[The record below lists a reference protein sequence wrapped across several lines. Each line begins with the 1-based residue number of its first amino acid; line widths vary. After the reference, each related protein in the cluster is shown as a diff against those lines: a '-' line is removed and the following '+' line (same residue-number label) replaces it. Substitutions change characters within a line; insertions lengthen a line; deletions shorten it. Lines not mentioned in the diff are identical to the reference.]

1 MGSSRKEFHVRI
13 QRAPAF
19 YARHHECFPTLNTK
33 MLTFYDYLP
42 SQNSFK
48 VRLLLRQLF
57 LPHEPIY
64 VSIFSGEGQSVEYRR
79 INPTGAVPA
88 IRLGDGRVLAESNAI
103 LTFLADETEYMPSD
117 PFERAKVNQWLSFEQ
132 DYVQNT
138 IGSLR
143 YWTMT
148 SKLTRRPTDVVKS
161 KMAIG
166 IKALQI
172 LDDEFS
178 SRPFICGQHYTVAD
192 ISLYAYAS
200 RAEEAG
206 IALAPFKHFAGWVE
220 RVEGTNGFVAEIYPY
235 SIDPRSSGEL
245 A

>member
-1 MGSSRKEFHVRI
+1 
-13 QRAPAF
+13 
-19 YARHHECFPTLNTK
+19 

-42 SQNSFK
+42 SQNAFK
-48 VRLLLRQLF
+48 VRLLQSQLRI
-57 LPHEPIY
+57 PHDTKY
-64 VSIFSGEGQSVEYRR
+64 VSIFSGEGQSPEYRR

-88 IRLGDGRVLAESNAI
+88 IRLEDGRVLAESNAI
-103 LTFLADETEYMPSD
+103 LTFLAEGTDFMPSD

-148 SKLTRRPTDVVKS
+148 SKLDSRPADLVRS
-161 KMAIG
+161 KMATA

-172 LDDEFS
+172 LDEEFS
-178 SRPFICGQHYTVAD
+178 SKPFICGQHYTVAD

-200 RAEEAG
+200 RADEAG
-206 IALAPFKHFAGWVE
+206 ISLAPFKHFERWVQRVE
-220 RVEGTNGFVAEIYPY
+220 RTPGFVAEIYPY

>member
-1 MGSSRKEFHVRI
+1 
-13 QRAPAF
+13 
-19 YARHHECFPTLNTK
+19 

-42 SQNSFK
+42 SQNAFK
-48 VRLLLRQLF
+48 VRLLLSQLRIS
-57 LPHEPIY
+57 HDTQY
-64 VSIFSGEGQSVEYRR
+64 VSIFSGEGQTREYRR

-88 IRLGDGRVLAESNAI
+88 IRLDDGRVLAESNAI
-103 LTFLADETEYMPSD
+103 LTFLAEGTGYMPSG

-148 SKLTRRPTDVVKS
+148 SKLDSRPADLVKS
-161 KMAIG
+161 KMATG
-166 IKALQI
+166 IKALTI

-178 SRPFICGQHYTVAD
+178 SKPFICGQRYTVAD

-206 IALAPFKHFAGWVE
+206 IALAPFRHFARWVE
-220 RVEGTNGFVAEIYPY
+220 RVEGSPGFVADIHPY